1 MAAAKFSVIKQS
13 KMNGEILITEINKE
27 YTYKT
32 AVEIAKFSTEENW
45 ELIAV
50 VESWKLYP
58 NESEKNKKNIKMDD
72 IK

>member
-1 MAAAKFSVIKQS
+1 MAATKFSVIRQS
-13 KMNGEILITEINKE
+13 KINNELLITEINKE

-58 NESEKNKKNIKMDD
+58 NENKKNEKENKI
-72 IK
+72 

>member
-1 MAAAKFSVIKQS
+1 MAATKFSVIRQS
-13 KMNGEILITEINKE
+13 KINNELLITEINKE

-58 NESEKNKKNIKMDD
+58 NKKQKNEKKDKI
-72 IK
+72 

>member
-1 MAAAKFSVIKQS
+1 MAATKFSVIRQS
-13 KMNGEILITEINKE
+13 KINNELLITEISKE

-58 NESEKNKKNIKMDD
+58 NENKKNEKENKI
-72 IK
+72 

>member
-1 MAAAKFSVIKQS
+1 MAATKFSVIRQS
-13 KMNGEILITEINKE
+13 KINNELLITEINKE

-45 ELIAV
+45 KLIAV

-58 NESEKNKKNIKMDD
+58 NENKKNEKENKI
-72 IK
+72 